1 MLTHNWEELAN
12 RFKLALG
19 LSHAPIAIT
28 FSQEAPAG
36 VPFYQGEVPD
46 PSADGRT
53 GKVTAGCVFWIKSQD
68 RTFTTKADDH
78 FNCSVGSVT
87 HGLKTLNEVMSN
99 EDVASLLDSAWV
111 TPEEA
116 IQLPVVKT
124 RHHFITYGPVS
135 QTPIDPD
142 VILLRLNAYQGMVL
156 HDAFGDMP
164 IVGKPQCHI
173 VPLAKEHNQIAMST
187 GCTLSRIRTGMS
199 PDEMT
204 CTIPASRFAE
214 VVEKLETRQQANT
227 RVASYA
233 NADGRRFTHSQPSK
247 SSSRTSQA

>member
-12 RFKLALG
+12 RFKQTLG

-28 FSQEAPAG
+28 FSQEALAG
-36 VPFYQGEVPD
+36 VPFYEGEFPE

-68 RTFTTKADDH
+68 RTFTTKAEDH

-87 HGLKTLNEVMSN
+87 HGLKTLDEVMSN
-99 EDVASLLDSAWV
+99 EDVASLLESTWV

-116 IQLPVVKT
+116 MQLPVVKT
-124 RHHFITYGPVS
+124 RYPFITYGPVS
-135 QTPIDPD
+135 QTTVDPD
-142 VILLRLNAYQGMVL
+142 VILLRLSAYQGMVL
-156 HDAFGDMP
+156 HDAFDDMP

-173 VPLAKEHNQIAMST
+173 VPLAKEQNQIAMST

-204 CTIPASRFAE
+204 CAIPGGRFAE
-214 VVEKLETRQQANT
+214 VVEKLETRQQANA

-233 NADGRRFTHSQPSK
+233 NADGRRFANSQ
-247 SSSRTSQA
+247 QA

>member
-1 MLTHNWEELAN
+1 MVTTKWEELAN
-12 RFKLALG
+12 RTKQVLG

-28 FSQEAPAG
+28 FSQEAPED
-36 VPFYQGEVPD
+36 VPFHDGAMPD

-53 GKVTAGCVFWIKSQD
+53 GKVTAGCVFWIQSEE
-68 RTFTTKADDH
+68 RTFTTKAEDH

-87 HGLKTLNEVMSN
+87 HGLKALGDVMQN
-99 EDVASLLDSAWV
+99 EDVQGLLESEWV

-116 IQLPVVKT
+116 MQLPVVKKQY
-124 RHHFITYGPVS
+124 RFITYGPVS
-135 QTPIDPD
+135 QTSIDPD
-142 VILLRLNAYQGMVL
+142 VVFLRLNASQGMVL
-156 HDAFGDMP
+156 HDAFSDMS

-173 VPLAKEHNQIAMST
+173 IPLAKEQNQIAMST

-204 CTIPASRFAE
+204 CAIPGSRMAE
-214 VVEKLETRQQANT
+214 VVDKLEARREANA

-233 NADGRRFTHSQPSK
+233 NADGRRFPKRQSLGHETK
-247 SSSRTSQA
+247 

>member
-1 MLTHNWEELAN
+1 MFTNNWEELAN
-12 RFKLALG
+12 RFKQALG
-19 LSHAPIAIT
+19 LSHAPIGIT
-28 FSQEAPAG
+28 FSQEALAG
-36 VPFYQGEVPD
+36 VPFYEGEVPE

-68 RTFTTKADDH
+68 CTFTTQADDH
-78 FNCSVGSVT
+78 FNCSVGCVT
-87 HGLKTLNEVMSN
+87 HGLKTLDEVMSN
-99 EDVASLLDSAWV
+99 EDVASLLESAWV

-116 IQLPVVKT
+116 MQLPVVHT
-124 RHHFITYGPVS
+124 RYNFITYGPVS
-135 QTPIDPD
+135 QSPIDPD
-142 VILLRLNAYQGMVL
+142 VILLRLSAYQGMVL
-156 HDAFGDMP
+156 HDAFGDMA

-173 VPLAKEHNQIAMST
+173 VPLAKEHKQIAMST

-214 VVEKLETRQQANT
+214 VVEKLETRQQANA

-233 NADGRRFTHSQPSK
+233 NADGRRFTQSQPSK
-247 SSSRTSQA
+247 GSSRTSEA

>member
-1 MLTHNWEELAN
+1 VLTHNWEELAN
-12 RFKLALG
+12 RFKHALG

-36 VPFYQGEVPD
+36 VPFYEGDVP
-46 PSADGRT
+46 A

-87 HGLKTLNEVMSN
+87 HGLKTLNEVMGN
-99 EDVASLLDSAWV
+99 EDVASLLESTWV

-116 IQLPVVKT
+116 MQLPVVKT
-124 RHHFITYGPVS
+124 RHQFITYGPVS

-142 VILLRLNAYQGMVL
+142 VILLRLSAYQGMVL
-156 HDAFGDMP
+156 HDSFGDMP

-173 VPLAKEHNQIAMST
+173 VPLAKEQNQIAMST

-204 CTIPASRFAE
+204 CAIPAGRFPE
-214 VVEKLETRQQANT
+214 VVEKLETRQRANAH
-227 RVASYA
+227 VASYA
-233 NADGRRFTHSQPSK
+233 NADGRRFTQ
-247 SSSRTSQA
+247 SQAS

>member
-1 MLTHNWEELAN
+1 MVSVDWKEAGK
-12 RFKLALG
+12 RVKQALG

-36 VPFYQGEVPD
+36 VPFHEGKMPE
-46 PSADGRT
+46 PSGDGRT
-53 GKVTAGCVFWIKSQD
+53 GKVTAGCVFWIQSEE
-68 RTFTTKADDH
+68 RTFTTKAADH
-78 FNCSVGSVT
+78 FNCSIGSVT
-87 HGLKTLNEVMSN
+87 HGLKTLDDVMQN
-99 EDVASLLDSAWV
+99 EDVRSLLESEWV

-116 IQLPVVKT
+116 MELPVVKN
-124 RHHFITYGPVS
+124 RYKFITYGPMT
-135 QTPIDPD
+135 QTSIDPD

-156 HDAFGDMP
+156 HDALSDMP

-173 VPLAKEHNQIAMST
+173 IPLAKERNQITMST

-204 CTIPASRFAE
+204 CAIPGRRFTE
-214 VVEKLETRQQANT
+214 VVEKLEARREANA

-233 NADGRRFTHSQPSK
+233 NADGRRFTTLHTSF
-247 SSSRTSQA
+247 SS

>member
-1 MLTHNWEELAN
+1 MVSVNWEQAGKQL
-12 RFKLALG
+12 KQTLG
-19 LSHAPIAIT
+19 LSHTPIAIT
-28 FSQEAPAG
+28 FSQEAPTG
-36 VPFYQGEVPD
+36 VPLHDGKMPD

-53 GKVTAGCVFWIKSQD
+53 GKVTAGCVFWVQSEE
-68 RTFTTKADDH
+68 RTFTTKAEDH

-87 HGLKTLNEVMSN
+87 HGLKTLEDVMKN
-99 EDVASLLDSAWV
+99 EDVQGLLETEWV

-116 IQLPVVKT
+116 MQLPVVKN
-124 RHHFITYGPVS
+124 RYKFITYGPIS
-135 QTPIDPD
+135 QTSIDPD

-156 HDAFGDMP
+156 HDAFSDMP

-173 VPLAKEHNQIAMST
+173 IPLAKEQNQIAMST

-204 CTIPASRFAE
+204 CAIPGSRFTE
-214 VVEKLETRQQANT
+214 VVEKLAARREANA

-233 NADGRRFTHSQPSK
+233 NADGRRFNKT
-247 SSSRTSQA
+247 

>member
-1 MLTHNWEELAN
+1 MLSVNWEQAGKRL
-12 RFKLALG
+12 KQTLG

-28 FSQEAPAG
+28 FSQEAPASIPLHEG
-36 VPFYQGEVPD
+36 KMPD

-53 GKVTAGCVFWIKSQD
+53 GKVTAGCVFWIQSED

-78 FNCSVGSVT
+78 FNFSVGSVT
-87 HGLKTLNEVMSN
+87 HGLKTLDEVMQN
-99 EDVASLLDSAWV
+99 EDVRGLLESEWV

-116 IQLPVVKT
+116 MQLPVVKN
-124 RHHFITYGPVS
+124 RYKFITYGPVS
-135 QTPIDPD
+135 QASNDPD
-142 VILLRLNAYQGMVL
+142 VIFLRLNTFQGMVL
-156 HDAFGDMP
+156 HDAFSDMP

-173 VPLAKEHNQIAMST
+173 IPLAKEQNQIVMST

-204 CTIPASRFAE
+204 CAIPASRLIE
-214 VVEKLETRQQANT
+214 VVEKLEARREANA

-233 NADGRRFTHSQPSK
+233 NADSRRFTKKQP
-247 SSSRTSQA
+247 

>member
-1 MLTHNWEELAN
+1 MFTNNWEELAN
-12 RFKLALG
+12 RFKQALG
-19 LSHAPIAIT
+19 LSHAPIGIT
-28 FSQEAPAG
+28 FSQEALAG
-36 VPFYQGEVPD
+36 VPFYEGEVPE

-68 RTFTTKADDH
+68 CTFTTQADDH

-87 HGLKTLNEVMSN
+87 HGLKTLDEVMSN
-99 EDVASLLDSAWV
+99 EDVASLLESAWV

-116 IQLPVVKT
+116 MQLPVVHT
-124 RHHFITYGPVS
+124 RYNFITYGPVS
-135 QTPIDPD
+135 QSPIDPD
-142 VILLRLNAYQGMVL
+142 VILLRLSAYQGMVL

-173 VPLAKEHNQIAMST
+173 VPLAKEHKQIAMST

-214 VVEKLETRQQANT
+214 VVEKLETRQQANA

-233 NADGRRFTHSQPSK
+233 NADGRRFTQSQPSK
-247 SSSRTSQA
+247 GSSRTSEA

>member
-12 RFKLALG
+12 RFKHALG

-36 VPFYQGEVPD
+36 VPFYEGDGPA
-46 PSADGRT
+46 PSEDGRT

-87 HGLKTLNEVMSN
+87 HGLKTLNEVMGN
-99 EDVASLLDSAWV
+99 EDVSSLLESKWV

-116 IQLPVVKT
+116 MQLPVVKT
-124 RHHFITYGPVS
+124 RHQFITYGPVS
-135 QTPIDPD
+135 QTPIAPE
-142 VILLRLNAYQGMVL
+142 VILLRLSAYQGMVL
-156 HDAFGDMP
+156 HDSFGDMP

-173 VPLAKEHNQIAMST
+173 VPLAKEQNKIAMST

-204 CTIPASRFAE
+204 CAIPAGRFPE
-214 VVEKLETRQQANT
+214 VVEKLETRH
-227 RVASYA
+227 RA
-233 NADGRRFTHSQPSK
+233 NAHVAR
-247 SSSRTSQA
+247 